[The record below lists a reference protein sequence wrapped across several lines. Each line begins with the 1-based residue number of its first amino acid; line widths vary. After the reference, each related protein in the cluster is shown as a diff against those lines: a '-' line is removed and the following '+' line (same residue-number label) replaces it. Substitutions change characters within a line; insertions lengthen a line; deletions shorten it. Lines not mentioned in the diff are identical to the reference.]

1 MSMRGVSIDKLTS
14 TKVSVELEVT
24 MNSKKEIR
32 WKQNKNKKITRIY
45 MPKELQKQSM
55 IKRMSF
61 NKKNWMILI
70 TSGKGMIMK
79 KNLLKDKS
87 CRLDSWIINSLECNR
102 TNNPTSRKWTILK
115 TLTKIKPELKLPT
128 QAKCRNLKKTNADR
142 TSNITKTCW
151 INNSR
156 WKTNSKCMVIW
167 AVLKKL

>member
-61 NKKNWMILI
+61 NKKN
-70 TSGKGMIMK
+70 
-79 KNLLKDKS
+79 
-87 CRLDSWIINSLECNR
+87 
-102 TNNPTSRKWTILK
+102 
-115 TLTKIKPELKLPT
+115 
-128 QAKCRNLKKTNADR
+128 
-142 TSNITKTCW
+142 
-151 INNSR
+151 
-156 WKTNSKCMVIW
+156 
-167 AVLKKL
+167 